1 MPHIPDNRAFIYAGH
16 RKNYHQ
22 QEITRLEIG
31 MASMR
36 LRRVLRDDQSSNSC
50 ASSYS
55 GGSVADT
62 PDRNH

>member
-1 MPHIPDNRAFIYAGH
+1 MPDIPDNRAFIYAGH

-36 LRRVLRDDQSSNSC
+36 LRRVLRDD
-50 ASSYS
+50 
-55 GGSVADT
+55 
-62 PDRNH
+62 